1 MSAVAGIWSRQ
12 QQLPGDSLPRQ
23 VATMADSMTAGGR
36 ESHNA
41 WHDMAAGIAFAC
53 RGTQE
58 KCLGVSTCGRFVLAS
73 EGEIYNAGALIGELR
88 AAGRALPDGTG
99 MAVMAEGAAQWGV
112 SPMLRRM
119 NGAFAGALWDRQQRE
134 LYLFRDR
141 FGMRPLYYAS
151 SGRRV
156 LFASRLNGLRAC
168 ASFVAELDRDAL
180 AGYLRW
186 RSLSH
191 PHTIYRE
198 ARTLKPGTVLRLRA
212 GGEESVETYWA
223 LEEAVFAG
231 RENPFA
237 GSAQEAVEELHR
249 LLRKS
254 VAERMG
260 EAPLGVLLSG
270 GVDSTVLFA
279 IAQELNPKSVI
290 GFTVGYR
297 EAKYSE
303 APYAEAAARHLG
315 AEQHTIEVTGEM
327 AAEVLP
333 RLADICDEPNGDISL
348 ISACLVSQM
357 ARRQVGAAFTGEGAV
372 EPLRAVIPYFKAAE
386 LYARIE
392 RLPRP
397 LRRIISA
404 GIGAVP
410 ATIWSTLGGLLP
422 GRHRLGHL
430 DHRLDKLARILAG
443 DDKDMYRAYRSY
455 WLDPDDVVIGG
466 RELPGLLEDP
476 HTAVVVPDLAQRIN
490 YLFTLTTSI
499 DSVTAKADRA
509 AAAAGLQLRMP
520 YLQQDYVDFGWALPL
535 DIRVR
540 DGRHKWVLRE
550 VMRRYFPADM
560 VYRRRS
566 GFEIPLAL
574 WLRGPLRD
582 WAEDLLSEAR
592 LRREGIFDP
601 APIREKWRQHLRGAH
616 DWAGPLWIV
625 LIFQAWKQRWLP

>member
-1 MSAVAGIWSRQ
+1 MSAVAGVWGRQ

-23 VATMADSMTAGGR
+23 VAAMADSMVAGGR
-36 ESHNA
+36 ETHNA

-53 RGTQE
+53 PGTQD
-58 KCLGVSTCGRFVLAS
+58 KCVGVSTCGRYVLAS
-73 EGEIYNAGALIGELR
+73 EGEIHNAEALIVELR
-88 AAGRALPDGTG
+88 AAGRALADDTG

-119 NGAFAGALWDRQQRE
+119 NGAFAGALWDRQRRE

-141 FGMRPLYYAS
+141 FGVRPLYFSS
-151 SGRRV
+151 SGRQV
-156 LFASRLNGLRAC
+156 LFASRLKGLRAC
-168 ASFVAELDRDAL
+168 SSFVAEIDRDAL

-212 GGEESVETYWA
+212 DGAESLETYWA
-223 LEEAVFAG
+223 LEEAVLAG
-231 RENPFA
+231 RENPFT
-237 GSAQEAVEELHR
+237 GSAQEAVNELHR
-249 LLRKS
+249 VLRKS

-260 EAPLGVLLSG
+260 EGPLGVLLSG

-315 AEQHTIEVTGEM
+315 AEQHTLEVTGEM

-348 ISACLVSQM
+348 ISAYLVSQM
-357 ARRQVGAAFTGEGAV
+357 ARRQVGVAFTGEGAV
-372 EPLRAVIPYFKAAE
+372 EPLCAVPPYFRAAE
-386 LYARIE
+386 LYARIN
-392 RLPRP
+392 RVPRP
-397 LRRIISA
+397 LRQIMSA
-404 GIGAVP
+404 GIEVVP
-410 ATIWSTLGGLLP
+410 AKVWSALGGLLP
-422 GRHRLGHL
+422 GHYRLGHL
-430 DHRLDKLARILAG
+430 DHRLDKLARVLAG
-443 DDKDMYRAYRSY
+443 DDRDLYRAYRSY

-476 HTAVVVPDLAQRIN
+476 HVAAVVPDLVQRIH
-490 YLFTLTTSI
+490 YVLTLTTAI
-499 DSVTAKADRA
+499 DSVTAKAERA
-509 AAAAGLQLRMP
+509 AAAAELQLRMP
-520 YLQQDYVDFGWALPL
+520 YLQQDYVDFGWTLPL
-535 DIRVR
+535 GIRVR
-540 DGRHKWVLRE
+540 EGRYKWPLRE

-560 VYRRRS
+560 VYRPRA
-566 GFEIPLAL
+566 GFEIPLTL
-574 WLRGPLRD
+574 WLRGSLRD

-616 DWAGPLWIV
+616 DWAGPLWVV
-625 LIFQAWKQRWLP
+625 LVFQAWKQHWLP

>member
-1 MSAVAGIWSRQ
+1 
-12 QQLPGDSLPRQ
+12 
-23 VATMADSMTAGGR
+23 MADSMVAGGR
-36 ESHNA
+36 ETHNA

-53 RGTQE
+53 PGTQD
-58 KCLGVSTCGRFVLAS
+58 KCVGVSTCGRYVLAS
-73 EGEIYNAGALIGELR
+73 EGEIHNAEALIVELR
-88 AAGRALPDGTG
+88 AAGRALADDTG

-119 NGAFAGALWDRQQRE
+119 NGAFAGALWDRQRRE

-141 FGMRPLYYAS
+141 FGVRPLYFSS
-151 SGRRV
+151 SGRQV
-156 LFASRLNGLRAC
+156 LFASRLKGLRAC
-168 ASFVAELDRDAL
+168 SSFVAEIDRDAL

-212 GGEESVETYWA
+212 DGAESLETYWA
-223 LEEAVFAG
+223 LEEAVLAG
-231 RENPFA
+231 RENPFT
-237 GSAQEAVEELHR
+237 GSAQEAVNELHR
-249 LLRKS
+249 VLRKS

-260 EAPLGVLLSG
+260 EGPLGVLLSG

-315 AEQHTIEVTGEM
+315 AEQHTLEVTGEM

-348 ISACLVSQM
+348 ISAYLVSHM
-357 ARRQVGAAFTGEGAV
+357 ARRQVGVAFTGEGAV
-372 EPLRAVIPYFKAAE
+372 EPLCAVPPYFRAAE
-386 LYARIE
+386 LYARIN
-392 RLPRP
+392 RVPRP
-397 LRRIISA
+397 LRRIMSA
-404 GIGAVP
+404 GIEVVP
-410 ATIWSTLGGLLP
+410 AKVWSALGGLLP
-422 GRHRLGHL
+422 GHYRLGHL
-430 DHRLDKLARILAG
+430 DHRLDKLARVLAG
-443 DDKDMYRAYRSY
+443 DDRDLYRAYRSY

-476 HTAVVVPDLAQRIN
+476 HVAAVVPDLVQRIH
-490 YLFTLTTSI
+490 YVLTLTTAI
-499 DSVTAKADRA
+499 DSVTAKAERA
-509 AAAAGLQLRMP
+509 AAAAELQLRMP
-520 YLQQDYVDFGWALPL
+520 YLQQDYVDFGWTLPL
-535 DIRVR
+535 GIRVR
-540 DGRHKWVLRE
+540 EGRYKWPLRE

-560 VYRRRS
+560 VYRPRA

-574 WLRGPLRD
+574 WLRGSLRD

-616 DWAGPLWIV
+616 DWAGPLWVV
-625 LIFQAWKQRWLP
+625 LVFQAWKQHWLP